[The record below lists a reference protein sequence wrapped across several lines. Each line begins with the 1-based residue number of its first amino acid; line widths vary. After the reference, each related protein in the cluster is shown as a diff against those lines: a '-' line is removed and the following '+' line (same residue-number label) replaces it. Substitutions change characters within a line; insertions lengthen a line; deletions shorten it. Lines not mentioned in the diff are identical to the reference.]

1 MVFSPVAAMVPAE
14 ATAPALVIVGYLMI
28 RTLSEREKLDLRDLS
43 FGLPATMTITV
54 MPLTYS
60 IASGIG
66 AGFLTYTA
74 VRLAK
79 GEWRKVHPLLYVS
92 AAIFLLYFL
101 APLLREWAGS

>member
-1 MVFSPVAAMVPAE
+1 MVPAE

-43 FGLPATMTITV
+43 FGLPATLMITL

-66 AGFLTYTA
+66 AGFLSYVA
-74 VRLAK
+74 VRVAR
-79 GEWRKVHPLLYVS
+79 GEWRKVHPLMYVF

-101 APLLREWAGS
+101 APPLREWVKA